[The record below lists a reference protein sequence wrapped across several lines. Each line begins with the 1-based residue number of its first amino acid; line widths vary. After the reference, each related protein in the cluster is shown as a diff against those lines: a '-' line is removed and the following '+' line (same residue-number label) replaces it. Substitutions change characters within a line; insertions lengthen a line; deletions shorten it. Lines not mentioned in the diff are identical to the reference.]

1 MHALNLGCGH
11 DVQRWQPCLRAGI
24 VYLVPDSIQDF
35 CGGRMEW
42 SVYTC
47 GLHRTNAPSSVI
59 AHWSGAPSHGV
70 MVPSKCRGQA
80 SVQVTRSSLVR
91 WYIAHRCVVSLG
103 IRCFQK
109 RMNGSAGVRRCAFGS
124 ASMTS
129 CVTRRARSR
138 NRLSQIHQ
146 RQHSVGYT
154 DVACSH
160 TPGLPDNRTKRHGS
174 WVCDWRMSKLAQFL
188 LSELKTG
195 R

>member
-1 MHALNLGCGH
+1 MYALNLGCGH

-70 MVPSKCRGQA
+70 MVPSECRGQA
-80 SVQVTRSSLVR
+80 SVQVTRSSVVR
-91 WYIAHRCVVSLG
+91 WYIAHRCVVYLG

-109 RMNGSAGVRRCAFGS
+109 KDEWKCWCSQMRVWKRKYDIMCYA
-124 ASMTS
+124 
-129 CVTRRARSR
+129 ARSITKQAKSDTPTPALCGVHR
-138 NRLSQIHQ
+138 CCLFPHPLS
-146 RQHSVGYT
+146 
-154 DVACSH
+154 A
-160 TPGLPDNRTKRHGS
+160 
-174 WVCDWRMSKLAQFL
+174 
-188 LSELKTG
+188 
-195 R
+195 